1 MARTRTKNEKP
12 AKAAKPA
19 KTKRRKQLAEAYRM
33 TKEVDPQ
40 IGLWLLGS
48 FLVFALVGFAIF
60 FLLPGSGTASL
71 VIAVVGGVMLGL
83 LGALVVFSRR
93 AQAAAYKR
101 MEGQVGAAASA
112 LTMLKRGWRTDPAV
126 AFNRQQDVVHR
137 VVGPPGIVLVGEG
150 NASRV
155 KALLTAERKKHERVV
170 AGTPVKEVQC
180 GNGEGQVP
188 LPKLLTTVR
197 KSGRNLKPAEMTDV
211 LNRLKALDA
220 QRSAVPMPK
229 GPLPQNMKGM
239 RSQMR
244 GR

>member
-1 MARTRTKNEKP
+1 MARNKTKTDKP

-33 TKEVDPQ
+33 TKEVDPK

-48 FLVFALVGFAIF
+48 FLLFGLVGFAIF
-60 FLLPGSGTASL
+60 FLLPGSGTAST
-71 VIAVVGGVMLGL
+71 VIAVIGGVMLGL
-83 LGALVVFSRR
+83 LGALIVFSRR
-93 AQAAAYKR
+93 AQAAAYRR

-137 VVGPPGIVLVGEG
+137 VIGPPGIVLVGEG
-150 NASRV
+150 NAVRL
-155 KALLTAERKKHERVV
+155 KGLLAAERKKHERVV
-170 AGTPVKEVQC
+170 SGTPVKELQC
-180 GNGEGQVP
+180 GSAEGQVP
-188 LPKLLTTVR
+188 LPKLLSTVR

-229 GPLPQNMKGM
+229 GPVPQNMKGM